1 MAKLEQVVRI
11 SEKNPN
17 TLLKGFVCIERRVLG
32 IHGTEYSHV
41 IRYLM
46 PRRRYRR
53 MLVAM
58 HENPQSLN
66 ESVEKSVE
74 GLSKVENVAD
84 FVPEEQPLLYHLEVL
99 ADDEEETVKSD
110 TNKLTSTDIEE
121 AIAAQDLDELMANL
135 EGIVKSYAEISVNIK
150 LLAEGEI
157 IYFRTTIAALLRLLI
172 RDLKHTRDDFKD
184 GHGSLVKNIMSNRS
198 FAAAIPDEKFAKL
211 MSDLPKE
218 DRPDLTFSRINERL
232 PEHEILNNLEW
243 YIVKLQLALSNAK
256 SYGEAEKRPVE
267 KEPEQAG
274 ATTNQKDTVELLK
287 AIIERMK
294 NIRMAIVAQKE
305 NYIKNPETFY
315 TAMAIIVRV
324 TQAVPEH
331 ITAGLWERLPE
342 VPKNATKIPLGRTF
356 AILLAKEI
364 GIKPPVEWE
373 A

>member
-1 MAKLEQVVRI
+1 
-11 SEKNPN
+11 
-17 TLLKGFVCIERRVLG
+17 
-32 IHGTEYSHV
+32 
-41 IRYLM
+41 
-46 PRRRYRR
+46 
-53 MLVAM
+53 
-58 HENPQSLN
+58 
-66 ESVEKSVE
+66 
-74 GLSKVENVAD
+74 
-84 FVPEEQPLLYHLEVL
+84 
-99 ADDEEETVKSD
+99 
-110 TNKLTSTDIEE
+110 
-121 AIAAQDLDELMANL
+121 
-135 EGIVKSYAEISVNIK
+135 
-150 LLAEGEI
+150 
-157 IYFRTTIAALLRLLI
+157 
-172 RDLKHTRDDFKD
+172 
-184 GHGSLVKNIMSNRS
+184 
-198 FAAAIPDEKFAKL
+198 

-232 PEHEILNNLEW
+232 PEHKILNNLEW

-373 A
+373 ASE